1 VIYII
6 HTSGIDRVIA
16 LLDSDLDVIAVGSGA
31 TANLND
37 TQLPSEFFRKLT
49 QVGVVDGNVL
59 IKEIFLDESEANGNI
74 TSIGILGSGAT
85 ATAGTGQLFASGP
98 AALLKDNTQS
108 LTISFEIEVKE
119 VVV

>member
-1 VIYII
+1 MI
-6 HTSGIDRVIA
+6 HTSGIHRVIA
-16 LLDSDLDVIAVGSGA
+16 LLDSDLDVIAVGSG
-31 TANLND
+31 TAPTVSA

-59 IKEIFLDESEANGNI
+59 IKEIFLDETEANGNI
-74 TSIGILGSGAT
+74 TSIGILGTGAT
-85 ATAGTGQLFASGP
+85 ATVGSGQLFASGP

-108 LTISFEIEVKE
+108 LTLSFEIEVKE